1 MRSSWRLLGILAVSL
16 GSGLARPE
24 SAHAQQSA
32 VSVSGRV
39 TNEAGAPL
47 SLASVYI
54 ETLGLGTQTAEDGRY
69 QLTIPAA
76 RVHGQQVVLGVRAI
90 GFRNT
95 TATISLTETTVSKDF
110 TLAANPLRLGEVVIT
125 GSGTST
131 TVEKLGNSINSVKA
145 AEIQKSSEPNI
156 VNTLA
161 AKAPG
166 VEVTS
171 ASGDPGAGSSIIIR
185 GIKTIQGDA
194 QPLFVVDG
202 QPIDNTTTS
211 TNPNDFS
218 ASTAA
223 TNRAADINPNDIESI
238 EILKGAAASAI
249 YGARAAQGVILITT
263 KSGRAGQTRYSL
275 RSNSTWDD
283 VNKSIPLQRSYGRG
297 EVGSAAK
304 AACAGPGCTPTS
316 STWGPA
322 VASGTPTYDHW
333 GEAFNTGHTFDNVL
347 SVSGGDDRRTFFIS
361 AGNTSQNGTI
371 IGDHDKYNRTT
382 GRLKATQLIGN
393 KLRVGGNVTYSDV
406 RSDYVQKGNNL
417 NGLLL
422 GLARTPPD
430 FNNFPYVVDGLHRS
444 YRYPNPANSTD
455 DRIYDNPFWVINEDR
470 NTSTVGRAIGNFN
483 IDWDAL
489 SWLNVKY
496 TLGADHASDE
506 RIEGLPPQSAG
517 YDGGTIWQG
526 TYNALQLDH
535 NLVGTAQ
542 HKWSDAFATTFTLG
556 QNLNSRNQRIVQA
569 NGTTF
574 IDPELFTLN
583 NTVSTN
589 LQPQNYASTVRIAG
603 YFAQLGVDAWDR
615 LYLTA
620 AVRADQSSTF
630 PKEDRT
636 NYYPKASLAW
646 NAIGGSRPPMGPV
659 SYLKLRTA
667 YGAVGRE
674 PNAYQIL
681 DTFLGGAIPIDY
693 GTGSTSP
700 TQGGNGGLYSSSVKG
715 APRLKPERTAE
726 AEVGIDFGLFNQ
738 KVDGSV
744 TYYDAN
750 TSDVIFSLPVPVSTG
765 YQNVTS
771 NGGKITNK
779 GIEVVLNWRALDI
792 QNLQWEIG
800 GNWAQNRNR
809 LVELQGADY
818 VGITGGFGV
827 STAVKGEPLGTF
839 YGTDW
844 IRCRY
849 EVADADNH
857 TTNAAGA
864 DVDVNALCRS
874 ANAADHSLYVDADGF
889 PLIDNA
895 NRVVG
900 NPNPQWIGGLRNTF
914 TLFKK
919 FQISSLVDVKK
930 GGQNWNGTRL
940 ALQRFGTSSYTNPRA
955 DCSAGLDKCVG
966 NEKVFGQTIEKS
978 PGVVGPGANKSVP
991 IGENWWR
998 AGLGNNFN
1006 GPTGQGVE
1014 NAGYVKL
1021 REISIA
1027 YTLDNA
1033 RVRSMTG
1040 LASVDI
1046 RLGARNIYTWSDYK
1060 GVDPETNLEGSLGIG
1075 RGQDYFNN
1083 PQTRSLTFTI
1093 GLNR

>member
-1 MRSSWRLLGILAVSL
+1 MGCI
-16 GSGLARPE
+16 
-24 SAHAQQSA
+24 AQ
-32 VSVSGRV
+32 
-39 TNEAGAPL
+39 
-47 SLASVYI
+47 
-54 ETLGLGTQTAEDGRY
+54 
-69 QLTIPAA
+69 
-76 RVHGQQVVLGVRAI
+76 
-90 GFRNT
+90 
-95 TATISLTETTVSKDF
+95 
-110 TLAANPLRLGEVVIT
+110 
-125 GSGTST
+125 
-131 TVEKLGNSINSVKA
+131 
-145 AEIQKSSEPNI
+145 
-156 VNTLA
+156 
-161 AKAPG
+161 
-166 VEVTS
+166 
-171 ASGDPGAGSSIIIR
+171 
-185 GIKTIQGDA
+185 
-194 QPLFVVDG
+194 
-202 QPIDNTTTS
+202 
-211 TNPNDFS
+211 
-218 ASTAA
+218 
-223 TNRAADINPNDIESI
+223 
-238 EILKGAAASAI
+238 
-249 YGARAAQGVILITT
+249 
-263 KSGRAGQTRYSL
+263 
-275 RSNSTWDD
+275 
-283 VNKSIPLQRSYGRG
+283 
-297 EVGSAAK
+297 
-304 AACAGPGCTPTS
+304 
-316 STWGPA
+316 
-322 VASGTPTYDHW
+322 
-333 GEAFNTGHTFDNVL
+333 
-347 SVSGGDDRRTFFIS
+347 
-361 AGNTSQNGTI
+361 
-371 IGDHDKYNRTT
+371 
-382 GRLKATQLIGN
+382 
-393 KLRVGGNVTYSDV
+393 
-406 RSDYVQKGNNL
+406 
-417 NGLLL
+417 
-422 GLARTPPD
+422 
-430 FNNFPYVVDGLHRS
+430 

-542 HKWSDAFATTFTLG
+542 HKWSNAFATTFTLG

-771 NGGKITNK
+771 NGSKVINK

-849 EVADADNH
+849 DVADADNH

-874 ANAADHSLYVDADGF
+874 TNAADHSLYVDADGF

-895 NRVVG
+895 NRVIG
-900 NPNPQWIGGLRNTF
+900 NRIR
-914 TLFKK
+914 
-919 FQISSLVDVKK
+919 S
-930 GGQNWNGTRL
+930 
-940 ALQRFGTSSYTNPRA
+940 
-955 DCSAGLDKCVG
+955 
-966 NEKVFGQTIEKS
+966 
-978 PGVVGPGANKSVP
+978 
-991 IGENWWR
+991 
-998 AGLGNNFN
+998 GLGDF
-1006 GPTGQGVE
+1006 E
-1014 NAGYVKL
+1014 
-1021 REISIA
+1021 
-1027 YTLDNA
+1027 
-1033 RVRSMTG
+1033 
-1040 LASVDI
+1040 
-1046 RLGARNIYTWSDYK
+1046 
-1060 GVDPETNLEGSLGIG
+1060 
-1075 RGQDYFNN
+1075 
-1083 PQTRSLTFTI
+1083 TRSPSSRNSRSPRWWT
-1093 GLNR
+1093 